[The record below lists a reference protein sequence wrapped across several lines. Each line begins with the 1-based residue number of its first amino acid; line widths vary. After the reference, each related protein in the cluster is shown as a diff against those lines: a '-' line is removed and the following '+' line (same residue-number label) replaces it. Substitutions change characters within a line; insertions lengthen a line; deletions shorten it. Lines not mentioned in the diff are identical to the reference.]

1 MGLTL
6 YIHTDS
12 KKKASII
19 RKIAPL
25 KFEGYP
31 VIVTYT
37 YEREE
42 DRATI

>member
-6 YIHTDS
+6 YIHTHG
-12 KKKASII
+12 KERASLI

-31 VIVTYT
+31 VMVTYT
-37 YEREE
+37 YDREE
-42 DRATI
+42 DRTTI